1 MWQERTI
8 PLEWFDQIRWEEK
21 DGGEKEREKKK
32 EKKRRGERGFSFSLD
47 FPMIGSSFVVRARG
61 EVDPGNESYAWVPK
75 SRSFIK
81 LQEVGGFPTR
91 FIFSL
96 KAI

>member
-1 MWQERTI
+1 M
-8 PLEWFDQIRWEEK
+8 
-21 DGGEKEREKKK
+21 GEKKRKK
-32 EKKRRGERGFSFSLD
+32 EKKRRGERGSSLSLD
-47 FPMIGSSFVVRARG
+47 FPDIGLSFIIGAKG
-61 EVDPGNESYAWVPK
+61 EVDPRNKSYAWVPK

-81 LQEVGGFPTR
+81 LQEVRGFPTR